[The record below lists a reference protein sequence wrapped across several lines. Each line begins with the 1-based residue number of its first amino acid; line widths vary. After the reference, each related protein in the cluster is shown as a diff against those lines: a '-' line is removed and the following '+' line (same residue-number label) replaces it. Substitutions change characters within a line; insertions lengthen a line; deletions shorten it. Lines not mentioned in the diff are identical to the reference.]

1 MTISTAPSPSP
12 STHNQ
17 QTFETCIALALQ
29 LVASIELAPA
39 IGEAAPTPD
48 HLLDFARQLDRHAD
62 DIALLS
68 GQPVVNI
75 AGQGWARYQA
85 LREAGAPPLHS
96 AYHALHTA
104 AYLGLGGGQATAIM
118 LSVVACGVRELA
130 LTGSERTYH

>member
-1 MTISTAPSPSP
+1 MTISTARVPLPD
-12 STHNQ
+12 HNQ

-39 IGEAAPTPD
+39 VGDQAPTSE
-48 HLLDFARQLDRHAD
+48 HLLNFARQLDRHAD

-68 GQPVVNI
+68 GQPHANI
-75 AGQGWARYQA
+75 PGQGWARYQD
-85 LREAGAPPLHS
+85 LRGAGAPPLQA

-104 AYLGLGGGQATAIM
+104 AYLGLDGGQATAVM

-130 LTGSERTYH
+130 MAGRERTYH